1 MSFYEI
7 HPSFHIL
14 SLLQT
19 IICSDAALQVLKN
32 AARDAG
38 LDSNLFADAEKEAWS
53 MDDVTETYD
62 EEKVEDAL
70 ATLLSLDDLML
81 PDKPAVSFLDR
92 AQQLNSTD
100 ASNTI
105 EDSASSND
113 VPLISS
119 MLVALRDMNMTATE
133 AERLRSDARSAAMQA
148 IRDVVREAGMDERI
162 QGNMELEALFS
173 NIAAAAGS
181 VNREG
186 AASSSTPPTGTRKLL
201 QLEGA
206 FDAEDAEIWA
216 NRRMLAEQWLSN
228 KPVEYEDEEW
238 DTYFPD
244 HKNYYTPSYED
255 YMTYGTHG
263 NKGQRESYVDY

>member
-62 EEKVEDAL
+62 EEKVEYAL

-173 NIAAAAGS
+173 NIAAAAES

-263 NKGQRESYVDY
+263 NKGQRESYGDY

>member
-62 EEKVEDAL
+62 EEKVEYAL

-133 AERLRSDARSAAMQA
+133 AERLRS
-148 IRDVVREAGMDERI
+148 
-162 QGNMELEALFS
+162 
-173 NIAAAAGS
+173 
-181 VNREG
+181 
-186 AASSSTPPTGTRKLL
+186 
-201 QLEGA
+201 
-206 FDAEDAEIWA
+206 
-216 NRRMLAEQWLSN
+216 
-228 KPVEYEDEEW
+228 
-238 DTYFPD
+238 
-244 HKNYYTPSYED
+244 
-255 YMTYGTHG
+255 
-263 NKGQRESYVDY
+263 